1 MTTSFG
7 PRPSAHEYTIRF
19 KYVTARGS
27 LRFAVRTLAR
37 RSDEAELLARL
48 GTVREDSARRWG
60 RMAAHQMICHLADAF
75 RMALGEKAA
84 SPASGL
90 LQRTIVKAIAL
101 YAPLPWPAGRIPTR
115 PELDQEAEGTR
126 PGKFA
131 TDLAQVEVLVRLVI
145 ASRSTLAL
153 RPHPT
158 FGPLSEAAWLRWA
171 YLHTDHHLRQ
181 FGA

>member
-1 MTTSFG
+1 M
-7 PRPSAHEYTIRF
+7 
-19 KYVTARGS
+19 K
-27 LRFAVRTLAR
+27 TLAR
-37 RSDEAELLARL
+37 KTDEAELLARL
-48 GTVREDSARRWG
+48 RTVRVDTARRWG
-60 RMAAHQMICHLADAF
+60 RMSAHQMICHLADAF
-75 RMALGEKAA
+75 RMALGQKTA
-84 SPASGL
+84 SPASGV

-126 PGKFA
+126 PVEFA
-131 TDLAQVEVLVRLVI
+131 DDLAQVEVLLGLVS
-145 ASRSTLAL
+145 ASSSTLAM